1 MKNKASGF
9 LKKIITVVTAMAK
22 AKSLALKTKTRDIR
36 TRLII
41 FSLLRNKKILMS
53 SVSEKLRALMGQQ
66 DHHHYHHSKKKDED
80 EDDEVEEESK
90 AIVVHD
96 NDAVYSSV
104 HESLPNPTHTEV
116 ADDFE
121 NQEEEC
127 GENDENKYP
136 DLTHTLSDD
145 MELENGGRGG
155 SVIDLVKKSKPQ
167 GEEFRLEDEIDH
179 LADLFIQRF
188 HRQILM
194 QKQLSFKR
202 YQDMLDRSA

>member
-1 MKNKASGF
+1 
-9 LKKIITVVTAMAK
+9 MAK

-66 DHHHYHHSKKKDED
+66 DHHHYHHSEKKDED
-80 EDDEVEEESK
+80 EEEGEGEEGESK

-155 SVIDLVKKSKPQ
+155 SVIDLVKKSKPE